1 MNFAHITVASLAFFT
16 QALVAGEGAP
26 KEQAMKLY
34 SSISAGKTE
43 EGFSLLFASSLM
55 AERKEMQVKA
65 MGNQAKS
72 AFDFYGPPTAIE
84 FIEEKALSDSLMKLK
99 WLTKHRDESPLFWNA
114 LFYKRAG
121 KWEPLQIL
129 FNDESAK
136 AGL

>member
-1 MNFAHITVASLAFFT
+1 MNFAGTIVAAIALLTQTV
-16 QALVAGEGAP
+16 VAGEGTP

-34 SSISAGKTE
+34 SSISAGNTE

-72 AFDFYGPPTAIE
+72 AFDFFGPPTAIE
-84 FIEEKALSDSLMKLK
+84 FIEEKTLSDSLVKLK
-99 WLTKHRDESPLFWNA
+99 WLTKHKDESPLFWNA
-114 LFYKRAG
+114 LFYNRAG

-129 FNDESAK
+129 FNDEPAK